1 MAVDVKFIASQ
12 APSRRIAMRKAAT
25 PTLPPATPGSFK
37 AERVQLA
44 PQPVRKHPSPRF
56 KSERVQLQLAQ
67 MPSWKLI
74 ETRAGLI
81 RTFELPSDSRAFALA
96 SAMGS
101 LFGARKKGLI
111 SVHQNRLTV
120 RVEAPPDREV
130 SFAEIAFARRVSR
143 VIEEFRKGWE
153 SR

>member
-1 MAVDVKFIASQ
+1 MKNAVSSPEAHGRS
-12 APSRRIAMRKAAT
+12 
-25 PTLPPATPGSFK
+25 SFK

-44 PQPVRKHPSPRF
+44 GPTRKPKRPGF
-56 KSERVQLQLAQ
+56 KAERVQLQLSQ

-74 ETRAGLI
+74 ETRAVLI
-81 RTFELPSDSRAFALA
+81 RTFELESDSRAFALA

-101 LFGARKKGLI
+101 LFGTRRKGLV

-120 RVEAPPDREV
+120 RVESPPDREV
-130 SFAEIAFARRVSR
+130 SFAEVAFARRVNR